1 MMFLI
6 QTIEINSQ
14 RRRMEC
20 TFMKTAKEIVHA
32 GQGICIAHMTIPVHV
47 PTICRQPRDKK
58 QTNRKTVHSLDKGDF
73 FLEILKQNNSEI
85 VFFGVKHPYR
95 QFSYM
100 ITFVNL

>member
-6 QTIEINSQ
+6 HTIEINSQ

-20 TFMKTAKEIVHA
+20 TVMKAAKEIVHA
-32 GQGICIAHMTIPVHV
+32 GQGICIAHMIIPVHV

-73 FLEILKQNNSEI
+73 FLEILKPNNSEI